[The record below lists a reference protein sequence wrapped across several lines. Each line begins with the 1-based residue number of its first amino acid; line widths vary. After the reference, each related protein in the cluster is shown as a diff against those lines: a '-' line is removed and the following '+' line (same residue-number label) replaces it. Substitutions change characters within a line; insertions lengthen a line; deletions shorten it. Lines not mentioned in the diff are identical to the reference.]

1 MGKVNSQAD
10 VMADWDELLQAVQ
23 SNPDLQP
30 VVDAERQS
38 LAQTLTE
45 VQSLKA
51 RQNEM
56 AALRQESTQQ
66 LREAVIKGK
75 ETAIKIRSVLRGKVG
90 PKSERLV
97 HFKIAPLRK
106 RPRKAKGTETEK
118 KPAGGAPGET
128 PGVTAAPSGGSAA

>member
-1 MGKVNSQAD
+1 VGKVSSQAD
-10 VMADWDELLQAVQ
+10 ILADWEDLLQAVQ

-30 VVDAERQS
+30 SVDAERQS
-38 LAQTLTE
+38 LAQSLSE
-45 VQSLKA
+45 LQGLKA

-66 LREAVIKGK
+66 IKVVAAKGK

-106 RPRKAKGTETEK
+106 RQRKAGVTAK

-128 PGVTAAPSGGSAA
+128 PGSSAAPSGGGAA